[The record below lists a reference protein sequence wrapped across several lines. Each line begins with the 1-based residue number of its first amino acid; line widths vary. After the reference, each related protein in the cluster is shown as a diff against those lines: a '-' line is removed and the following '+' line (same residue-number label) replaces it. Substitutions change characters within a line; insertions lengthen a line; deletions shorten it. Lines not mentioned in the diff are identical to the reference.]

1 MIQVYPKGQTDFSRG
16 GVALH
21 PTDGTVSFVENG
33 QYDLDLTLPAGVGFT
48 DFDYGMIIRC
58 PVPRQE
64 IAQINLGTVS
74 YYTVTN
80 AEGTPLYAQIPTQK
94 TVSYK
99 PWNIE
104 TEYAVGTKV
113 SHSGK
118 NYQCNYYDETS
129 PYAHISPDNCNWWTE
144 IPRTTGKPGKTITT
158 LENGSTVMKVNDFNE
173 EYMEAATL
181 TGYQGYVKISDCTAT
196 GETED
201 RVLAARVITE
211 QNFVITE
218 IRKEQQGKTI
228 RIAAEHASYQ
238 LGRTQLGDCSLVG
251 VNPQTALVMVAGAM
265 KEAYAG
271 GLYTNIDEPA
281 ITEDFSWKNAQSALL
296 DPKSGLI
303 TLTGGQ
309 LIRDNL
315 DVIIIPEV
323 EQEARYSVRYGVNMK
338 NVRWTGNVDALV
350 SRIYPLAQHEDGS
363 TMLLPEEYIDSVRNV
378 PFVRPE
384 PLRTGLKVGQE
395 VENSDGTKV
404 TLTEQDV
411 LTRMRAAANNRFTV
425 DKCDQADIT
434 LELDW
439 IHMPDT
445 EEYAQYKSLKNVWPG
460 EWVQVTDTP
469 LGVNELIR
477 MKGYNWDPILE
488 RYKKTTFGSIKQRPT
503 VAGYSLKNGSV
514 GSRTLAAGAVTGEN
528 IQAGSITAREIEA
541 GSITADKIASR
552 EITADLIQ
560 SRTITANEIM
570 AGTITAN
577 EIDAHTITA
586 DQIEAHTITAGEID
600 AQSVRAAVISAGLIT
615 AEDILASSVRA
626 AIIAAGKITADDI
639 NAQSVRAALISA
651 GKITADDIQ
660 TGTLTAA
667 LIDTTDLQAINAT
680 LGTATIARAEI
691 ASADIDY
698 LQVKDLDAQSAF
710 FGQAVIQEGVANKLF
725 IPRLA
730 VDYAQIVSATIGDL
744 VIQASNGNYYRLDVD
759 LDGDVT
765 ATQMTPTA
773 EEIEQGYTE
782 DGRTIYMGTD
792 IVATDLNTTNIYAS
806 HALMDEITANII
818 NVDKLFAREAT
829 ISKINALDL
838 SSNTYIQATIGSW
851 QSGSTITQTINSIN
865 TRISSLGYGTFFY
878 SETEPSHENLV
889 IGDVWIQPVDD
900 HTWDDIAEY
909 TWDELSGWTWDQVAG
924 EYRMYVWTGE
934 KFKLLYDNLIISELQ
949 TQINQN
955 AYAITLKADQSAV
968 NTLSGE
974 VTQFAATLEVQAQ
987 EIQSAVSAVTSK
999 TANYTGLDD
1008 PSQDPQISLSPGDT
1022 WTKTAGDGTWGALED
1037 YTWDELAALT
1047 WDELAGASVY
1057 TWTGSEWLQTSDY
1070 GAIVQSRTIID
1081 QTSEQ
1086 VTVLAQQNEMTQTGL
1101 LVLRTE
1107 LSVTAEEIRAEA
1119 VRAQGAELQLNAS
1132 ISLTA
1137 EKIQQEVERATLAE
1151 GGKIDKTVQY
1161 QTADAIVSEAVR
1173 LAASSASGN
1182 FIAKTTLY
1190 QSADEII
1197 AAAEAYTEG
1206 YAYAIRSG
1214 IAIVAAGIEV
1224 SGATYIKIKSGGK
1237 FLVDSGNFSIDDA
1250 GNVTVY
1256 GTIHST
1262 VGDIG
1267 GFSLAQNSL
1276 TSGSGT
1282 TFLALDSNA
1291 SGTYAIWC
1299 GDNTAANAP
1308 FRVKRTGAVAL
1319 TKLLAINE
1327 DNTETEVNLR
1337 TAGLWKL
1344 NYSTIKQNTI
1354 TTSGGYCTGFTLS
1367 NGTTVN
1373 FKNAASARQE
1383 GWSAAFSKVVLPSA
1397 GTSNTLVVKV
1407 PNHTET
1413 SQPNQQTLE
1422 YKLSVD
1428 TDYAYI
1434 KYGSIVMARV
1444 ENEGYDVGW
1453 GDGYN
1458 AAAVDHFSFQNGKA
1472 YAYLNNERTFSAN
1485 LPEGGNWSLDN
1496 IAQHYARA
1504 SVTIGGKTYTH
1515 TFEKSW
1521 ING

>member
-1 MIQVYPKGQTDFSRG
+1 MIQIYPKGQTDFSLAG
-16 GVALH
+16 ITLH
-21 PTDGTVSFVENG
+21 PTEATVTFQENG
-33 QYDLDLTLPAGVGFT
+33 QFDFEMVVPANAGYT
-48 DFDYGMIIRC
+48 DFDYGKVLRVT
-58 PVPRQE
+58 VPKQE
-64 IAQINLGTVS
+64 RGAVSLGTVS
-74 YYTVTN
+74 YYTVSN
-80 AEGTPLYAQIPTQK
+80 PEGTTLYAQIPTLK
-94 TVSYK
+94 TISYK
-99 PWNIE
+99 PWNID

-144 IPRTTGKPGKTITT
+144 IPRTSGVAGKVITT
-158 LENGSTVMKVNDFNE
+158 VAYGASIMKTGDFNTD
-173 EYMEAATL
+173 YMEAATL
-181 TGYQGYVKISDCTAT
+181 TGYQGYIKIADCTAT
-196 GETED
+196 GDTEE
-201 RVLAARVITE
+201 RVIPAKTITE
-211 QNFVITE
+211 QSFTITD
-218 IRKEQQGKTI
+218 IRKEQNGQTI
-228 RIAAEHASYQ
+228 RVTAEHISYQ
-238 LGRTQLGDCSLVG
+238 LGRTMLGDCNVIG
-251 VNPQTALVMVAGAM
+251 VNPQTALMLIAGAM

-271 GLYTNIDEPA
+271 GLYTNIDEPD
-281 ITEDFSWKNAQSALL
+281 IESDFSWKNAQQALM

-303 TLTGGQ
+303 ALTGGQ
-309 LIRDNL
+309 LIRDDL
-315 DVIIIPEV
+315 DVFIVPEE
-323 EQEARYSVRYGVNMK
+323 EQTARYSVRYGVNLK
-338 NVRWTGNVDALV
+338 NVRWTGSVDALV
-350 SRIYPLAQHEDGS
+350 TRVYPTAQHEDGR
-363 TMLLPEEYIDSVRNV
+363 TLLLPEEYIDSVRDV
-378 PFVRPE
+378 PFVKPKV
-384 PLRTGLKVGQE
+384 LNTGLKVGQE
-395 VENSDGTKV
+395 IENSDGTKT

-411 LTRMRAAANNRFTV
+411 LTRMRDAATNRFTV
-425 DKCDQADIT
+425 DKCDMADVK

-439 IHMPDT
+439 VHMPDT
-445 EEYAQYKSLKNVWPG
+445 AEYAQYTGLINVWPG

-469 LGVNELIR
+469 LGVSELIR
-477 MKGYNWDPILE
+477 LTGYNWDPILC
-488 RYKKTTFGSIKQRPT
+488 RYKSTTFGSIKTRPT
-503 VAGYSLKNGSV
+503 VAGYNLQTGSV
-514 GSRTLAAGAVTGEN
+514 SSRVIAPNSIGGQN

-552 EITADLIQ
+552 EITAELIQ
-560 SRTITANEIM
+560 ANTITANEIA
-570 AGTITAN
+570 AGTITAE
-577 EIDAHTITA
+577 EIHAGAITAEKIAAGAIQAGHIAAGAITAIHIAAEAITA
-586 DQIEAHTITAGEID
+586 DKIQAGAITA
-600 AQSVRAAVISAGLIT
+600 VK
-615 AEDILASSVRA
+615 
-626 AIIAAGKITADDI
+626 IAAGAITTEKLDAYAVTAAKIAAGAVTADKI
-639 NAQSVRAALISA
+639 AAGSISA
-651 GKITADDIQ
+651 DK
-660 TGTLTAA
+660 
-667 LIDTTDLQAINAT
+667 IDTTDLTAINAT
-680 LGTATIARAEI
+680 LGTASIAQAEI
-691 ASADIDY
+691 ATADINY
-698 LQVKDLDAQSAF
+698 AHIVDLDAQSAF
-710 FGQAVIQEGVANKLF
+710 FGQAIFEEAVGGKLYV
-725 IPRLA
+725 PRLS
-730 VDYAQIVSATIGDL
+730 VGYAQMLGATIGDL

-792 IVATDLNTTNIYAS
+792 ITASDLNTTNIYAS

-838 SSNTYIQATIGSW
+838 SSNTYIQATIGTW

-1070 GAIVQSRTIID
+1070 GAIVQSRTIMD

-1107 LSVTAEEIRAEA
+1107 LSVAAEEIRAEA

-1173 LAASSASGN
+1173 LAASSASDN
-1182 FIAKTTLY
+1182 YIAKTTIY

-1237 FLVDSGNFSIDDA
+1237 FLVDSGNFSIDDS
-1250 GNVTVY
+1250 GNVTIW

-1262 VGDIG
+1262 IGDIG
-1267 GFSLAQNSL
+1267 GFNLANNSL
-1276 TSGSGT
+1276 SSGSGVT
-1282 TFLALDSNA
+1282 YMNLNSNA
-1291 SGTYAIWC
+1291 SNTYAIWV
-1299 GDNTAANAP
+1299 GNETAASAP
-1308 FRVKRTGAVAL
+1308 FRLKRSGALSL
-1319 TKLLAINE
+1319 TKLLAIAE

-1337 TAGLWKL
+1337 TVGLWKL
-1344 NYSTIKQNTI
+1344 NYATVKAVTVEGNTLTIKTTAGETSVNFIRASSLAVGTDGAGYVNVTNAGSVVPNTSRAVTAAI
-1354 TTSGGYCTGFTLS
+1354 EPDGKSYSGGYERFGVSVYFSSAGGATIKNNIPCVIKDGEGDGLAYDAGVAAEKSRYSRLGYFTLYRQ
-1367 NGTTVN
+1367 GTGGVY
-1373 FKNAASARQE
+1373 
-1383 GWSAAFSKVVLPSA
+1383 V
-1397 GTSNTLVVKV
+1397 
-1407 PNHTET
+1407 
-1413 SQPNQQTLE
+1413 
-1422 YKLSVD
+1422 SV
-1428 TDYAYI
+1428 
-1434 KYGSIVMARV
+1434 
-1444 ENEGYDVGW
+1444 GYHDW
-1453 GDGYN
+1453 YYR
-1458 AAAVDHFSFQNGKA
+1458 S
-1472 YAYLNNERTFSAN
+1472 
-1485 LPEGGNWSLDN
+1485 
-1496 IAQHYARA
+1496 
-1504 SVTIGGKTYTH
+1504 
-1515 TFEKSW
+1515 
-1521 ING
+1521 

>member
-1 MIQVYPKGQTDFSRG
+1 MIQIYPKGQSDFSMAG
-16 GVALH
+16 ITLH
-21 PTDGTVSFVENG
+21 PTQGAVNYQDNG
-33 QYDLDLTLPAGVGFT
+33 RYDMDLTMPFDSRVEI
-48 DFDYGMIIRC
+48 DYGMVVRC
-58 PVPRQE
+58 PVPAQE
-64 IAQINLGTVS
+64 IGEITLGTVEC
-74 YYTVTN
+74 YEVTSGLTDVPIYSV
-80 AEGTPLYAQIPTQK
+80 APHQQS
-94 TVSYK
+94 VSYT
-99 PWNIE
+99 PWAALRSYSAGDKRSYDN
-104 TEYAVGTKV
+104 
-113 SHSGK
+113 K
-118 NYQCNYYDETS
+118 NYRCTTGHGGLS
-129 PYAHISPDNCNWWTE
+129 TPPPDNPTLWTE
-144 IPRTTGKPGKTITT
+144 ISRYTTVSTILVLKQGGDKIVKTGDYTDT
-158 LENGSTVMKVNDFNE
+158 YMKVADTAGHEGFIE
-173 EYMEAATL
+173 IA
-181 TGYQGYVKISDCTAT
+181 KCTDLS
-196 GETED
+196 ETET
-201 RVLAARVITE
+201 RTVAAQSIRE
-211 QNFVITE
+211 QSFTITE
-218 IRKEQQGKTI
+218 IEKSSDGMTLTI
-228 RIAAEHASYQ
+228 HGEHVSYQ
-238 LGRTQLGDCSLVG
+238 LGRTMLGDCNISRAT
-251 VNPQTALVMVAGAM
+251 PATALLLIRGAM
-265 KEAYAG
+265 KEAYPG
-271 GLYTNIDEPA
+271 EVETNLTEEDA
-281 ITEDFSWKNAQSALL
+281 LITGDFSWKNAQAAVL
-296 DPKSGLI
+296 DPKSGLLQATNGKIIRNDMNVYII
-303 TLTGGQ
+303 TE
-309 LIRDNL
+309 
-315 DVIIIPEV
+315 PEAV
-323 EQEARYSVRYGVNMK
+323 PRYRITYGTNMK
-338 NVRWTGNVDALV
+338 AVKWDGNTDELITRV
-350 SRIYPLAQHEDGS
+350 YPIAQHEDGS

-378 PFVRPE
+378 PYMRPE
-384 PLRTGLKVGQE
+384 ALNTGLKVGAKEKQE
-395 VENSDGTKV
+395 DGSEIELDEAT
-404 TLTEQDV
+404 V
-411 LTRMRAAANNRFTV
+411 LARMREAASNRFNIDEC
-425 DKCDQADIT
+425 DKIVIT
-434 LELDW
+434 LDVDW
-439 IHMPDT
+439 LHLPDT
-445 EEYAQYKSLKNVWPG
+445 EEYKQYAALMNAAPG
-460 EWVQVTDTP
+460 EWVEVLNAP
-469 LGVNELIR
+469 LGISTVIQLT
-477 MKGYNWDPILE
+477 GYTFDPILC
-488 RYKKTTFGSIKQRPT
+488 RYTKGTFGKKKQSPG
-503 VAGYSLKNGSV
+503 VAGYNIKSGAVGSRALAPNSV
-514 GSRTLAAGAVTGEN
+514 GSQN
-528 IQAGSITAREIEA
+528 IQADSITAREIEA

-552 EITADLIQ
+552 EITAELIQ
-560 SRTITANEIM
+560 ANTITANEIA

-626 AIIAAGKITADDI
+626 AIIAAGKISADDI

-710 FGQAVIQEGVANKLF
+710 FGQTVIQEGVANKLF
-725 IPRLA
+725 IPRLS

-792 IVATDLNTTNIYAS
+792 ITASDLNTTNIYAS

-865 TRISSLGYGTFFY
+865 TRISTLGYGTFFY

-900 HTWDDIAEY
+900 HTWDEIAEY
-909 TWDELSGWTWDQVAG
+909 TWDELSSWTWDQVAG

-974 VTQFAATLEVQAQ
+974 VTQFAAVLEVQAQ

-1057 TWTGSEWLQTSDY
+1057 TWTGTEWLQTSDY

-1086 VTVLAQQNEMTQTGL
+1086 VTVLAQQNEMTQAGL
-1101 LVLRTE
+1101 LVIRTE

-1137 EKIQQEVERATLAE
+1137 ERIQQEVERATLAE

-1173 LAASSASGN
+1173 LAASSASDN
-1182 FIAKTTLY
+1182 YIAKTTVY
-1190 QSADEII
+1190 QTAESILL
-1197 AAAEAYTEG
+1197 AAEAYTKG

-1214 IAIVAAGIEV
+1214 IAIVAEGIEI

-1237 FLVDSGNFSIDDA
+1237 FLVDSGNFAIDDS
-1250 GNVTVY
+1250 GNVTIW

-1262 VGDIG
+1262 IGDIG
-1267 GFSLAQNSL
+1267 GFTLANNSL
-1276 TSGSGT
+1276 SSGSGAT
-1282 TFLALDSNA
+1282 YMNLNSNA
-1291 SGTYAIWC
+1291 SNTYAIWV
-1299 GDNTAANAP
+1299 GNETAASAP
-1308 FRVKRTGAVAL
+1308 FRLKRSGALSL
-1319 TKLLAINE
+1319 TKLLAIAE

-1337 TAGLWKL
+1337 TVGLWKL
-1344 NYSTIKQNTI
+1344 NYSTVKSVDQNAGTM
-1354 TTSGGYCTGFTLS
+1354 TLS
-1367 NGTTVN
+1367 NGTVVN
-1373 FKNAASARQE
+1373 FIRASSLSVQPDGAGNVGVYKSGSLIRGTLKSVTAGYNSGVAPTYNASTGLITLSVKIR
-1383 GWSAAFSKVVLPSA
+1383 LA
-1397 GTSNTLVVKV
+1397 GTQEVNTSSISVSGALAYNAGYNKAISDATLV
-1407 PNHTET
+1407 TRYT
-1413 SQPNQQTLE
+1413 RTAG
-1422 YKLSVD
+1422 
-1428 TDYAYI
+1428 T
-1434 KYGSIVMARV
+1434 YGGEGTTHYVSDSGGVLMRV
-1444 ENEGYDVGW
+1444 RAVGSGW
-1453 GDGYN
+1453 YTT
-1458 AAAVDHFSFQNGKA
+1458 Q
-1472 YAYLNNERTFSAN
+1472 SAN
-1485 LPEGGNWSLDN
+1485 AYTLP
-1496 IAQHYARA
+1496 
-1504 SVTIGGKTYTH
+1504 TPKT
-1515 TFEKSW
+1515 
-1521 ING
+1521 